1 MLNGGRWSGEYIGL
15 AGGNYPE
22 DLSGA
27 DVIVDDATGI
37 RNGVYGAYGTQSG
50 LISNNRVTIDT
61 TLDVSVYGASGST
74 GSSDVINNTVTING
88 TTSGGVYGGG
98 SSAGTVSGNSVTI
111 NGTASGEV
119 SGGYEAGNGN
129 SFVTDNTVTVNG
141 TVSGPV
147 SGGRGGGQVSGNSVI
162 LDDGAMVTGKVYGGL
177 NDGSHGTLNSNGN
190 NVFILSGATVKNE
203 VCGGSLD
210 GRSAG
215 EVSGNAMTVSGGA
228 DITDATLYGGFIGT
242 GATGTMD
249 DNTLNLTGFTGTTR
263 NIVGFNTV
271 NINNAN
277 LKTGQPVLTLTDAS
291 TDLSA
296 TTVRLQHSGF
306 LGGTLHAAGEKFALI
321 SGTSLTGGSAGT
333 ATALQ
338 GVSLLYDLDTAV
350 SVDGKSFDA
359 TVKGVKGL
367 VRETVTFSTSRL
379 ATVEFLNQGV
389 DFALG
394 AGLDKAMASVKA
406 GQGAGVFGG
415 VSGSETRNDTG
426 GGSHARA
433 SGTHFIVGAA
443 GKVNQDKAND
453 MIAGAYV
460 EAGWGDI
467 TDSNAIRDAHG
478 DTHYYGVGLI
488 GKFVRRKGAAKGLYA
503 QANLQVGHVK
513 TDYDSNL
520 YDLAGNRGSYD
531 KGSTYWGAGL
541 GLGYQF
547 DVSNRFNLDVYG
559 QYKWLHL
566 DSMDTSIAGDPYAFD
581 AINSHRTKLGGRLNY
596 TANRQ
601 FTPYVGLAW
610 EHEFS
615 GKSNG
620 NVYGYSLEE
629 VSMKGSSGVGEIG
642 VSFKPDETGA
652 WSVDAN
658 VQGYFGQREGVTG
671 RVLVNYAF

>member
-1 MLNGGRWSGEYIGL
+1 
-15 AGGNYPE
+15 
-22 DLSGA
+22 
-27 DVIVDDATGI
+27 
-37 RNGVYGAYGTQSG
+37 
-50 LISNNRVTIDT
+50 
-61 TLDVSVYGASGST
+61 
-74 GSSDVINNTVTING
+74 
-88 TTSGGVYGGG
+88 
-98 SSAGTVSGNSVTI
+98 
-111 NGTASGEV
+111 
-119 SGGYEAGNGN
+119 
-129 SFVTDNTVTVNG
+129 
-141 TVSGPV
+141 
-147 SGGRGGGQVSGNSVI
+147 
-162 LDDGAMVTGKVYGGL
+162 
-177 NDGSHGTLNSNGN
+177 
-190 NVFILSGATVKNE
+190 
-203 VCGGSLD
+203 
-210 GRSAG
+210 
-215 EVSGNAMTVSGGA
+215 
-228 DITDATLYGGFIGT
+228 
-242 GATGTMD
+242 
-249 DNTLNLTGFTGTTR
+249 
-263 NIVGFNTV
+263 
-271 NINNAN
+271 
-277 LKTGQPVLTLTDAS
+277 
-291 TDLSA
+291 
-296 TTVRLQHSGF
+296 
-306 LGGTLHAAGEKFALI
+306 
-321 SGTSLTGGSAGT
+321 
-333 ATALQ
+333 
-338 GVSLLYDLDTAV
+338 
-350 SVDGKSFDA
+350 
-359 TVKGVKGL
+359 
-367 VRETVTFSTSRL
+367 
-379 ATVEFLNQGV
+379 
-389 DFALG
+389 
-394 AGLDKAMASVKA
+394 MASVKA

-488 GKFVRRKGAAKGLYA
+488 GKFVRREGAAKGLYA

-547 DVSNRFNLDVYG
+547 DVGNRFNLDVYG
-559 QYKWLHL
+559 QNKWLHL